1 MDISKLCTTAPVE
14 EVKVLPSPQSTDT
27 INSHNL
33 TPIAALT
40 DRRRIIT
47 SSIPDPCNS
56 LSSDVRLPKIRYP
69 HNNNNDNNE
78 PHTFV
83 NNLSIHD
90 TNQHTSTRTYS
101 ETTDFSINNS
111 NKNNIGSKRK
121 YSDNDNSGPQ
131 QQSSTL
137 LSNHCIQNN
146 INITDIISQ
155 CSRLCDNLDRCKK
168 QSQNENDRQDLL
180 QNAAQTARDIL
191 SSLGA
196 LQKQQK
202 KHRHYIMDENIS
214 STATS
219 INTEEAES
227 SETIILRRSRTD
239 SDNSTRPKIKRRTKR
254 STAGQRCHSCHT
266 TETPEWRR
274 GPDGARTLCNACGL
288 HYAKLL
294 RKGSLTVQTQGF
306 LIDNGGVNGVNN
318 ALTNN
323 NPNANNDINININ
336 INNNNN
342 NNGTTQQQLRK
353 RQPRIIQYP
362 IIQVHAKPDTS
373 STSSSN
379 RVKFINS
386 EISYPRDDKWRIC
399 GNRTIPDTSTRIVEI
414 EED

>member
-40 DRRRIIT
+40 DRQRIFT

-69 HNNNNDNNE
+69 QNNNNDNNE

-83 NNLSIHD
+83 NSLTIHD
-90 TNQHTSTRTYS
+90 TNQHTSTSTYS
-101 ETTDFSINNS
+101 KIADFSINNNS

-121 YSDNDNSGPQ
+121 YSDSDNSGPQ
-131 QQSSTL
+131 QQS
-137 LSNHCIQNN
+137 SNHCIQNN

-168 QSQNENDRQDLL
+168 QSQNENDSHDLL

-202 KHRHYIMDENIS
+202 KHRHYIIDENIS
-214 STATS
+214 STATA
-219 INTEEAES
+219 IDTVEAES
-227 SETIILRRSRTD
+227 LETIILRRSRTD
-239 SDNSTRPKIKRRTKR
+239 SDNNIRHRIKRRAKR

-318 ALTNN
+318 DSTNN
-323 NPNANNDINININ
+323 NPNANNNNNIN
-336 INNNNN
+336 NNNNN
-342 NNGTTQQQLRK
+342 NNGTTQQQSRK

-379 RVKFINS
+379 RVKFVNS
-386 EISYPRDDKWRIC
+386 EISYPRDDKWRVC
-399 GNRTIPDTSTRIVEI
+399 ENRTIPDTSTRIVEI